1 MSEVSLAE
9 RVESLKAGLIGAA
22 GSTSA
27 ALAWAV
33 GVQGLQAVQAA
44 PAEGLRAG
52 LGAIAAVGWTL
63 PGLAHGAIAL
73 LSGFLF
79 GVTYRYVVRQDANP
93 HLKSG
98 AVMAFGL
105 VRGLA
110 EIDQIWPTLQPQW
123 SAILPLL
130 ESVLIFA
137 IARALLD
144 AGLARGWV
152 RPFGLLAQVSEP
164 SAAVGSTNTQKPT
177 AEIRSSVSKS

>member
-1 MSEVSLAE
+1 MSDVSLAE
-9 RVESLKAGLIGAA
+9 RIESLKAGLIGAA

-27 ALAWAV
+27 ALVWAL
-33 GVQGLQAVQAA
+33 GIQGLQRVQAA
-44 PAEGLRAG
+44 PAEGLRAA
-52 LGAIAAVGWTL
+52 LEAIAPLGWTI
-63 PGLAHGAIAL
+63 PGLVHGAIAL

-123 SAILPLL
+123 SAVLPLL

-137 IARALLD
+137 IARTLLD
-144 AGLARGWV
+144 TALGLGWV
-152 RPFGLLAQVSEP
+152 RPFGLLAQTPWP
-164 SAAVGSTNTQKPT
+164 SAAANPTDTQKPT
-177 AEIRSSVSKS
+177 AEIRSSVPKS

>member
-1 MSEVSLAE
+1 MNEVSLAE
-9 RVESLKAGLIGAA
+9 RMESLKAGLIGAV
-22 GSTSA
+22 GSTLA
-27 ALAWAV
+27 ALIWAL
-33 GVQGLQAVQAA
+33 GVQGLQTAQGVPREALQ
-44 PAEGLRAG
+44 AG
-52 LGAIAAVGWTL
+52 LGAIAALGWTI

-123 SAILPLL
+123 SAMLPVL

-137 IARALLD
+137 IARILLD
-144 AGLARGWV
+144 IALASGWV
-152 RPFGLLAQVSEP
+152 RPFGLLADEAPP
-164 SAAVGSTNTQKPT
+164 SPDSIPANTQKPT
-177 AEIRSSVSKS
+177 AKIRSSVPKG